1 MVPIYECGMYI
12 NSESIDLDKLREVDE
27 ALVTALGD
35 GLTVL
40 LQAGVQRHSE
50 GHIGYV
56 TNEVKSGDGR
66 NLFTSGK
73 ARGDSQTVISVASTK

>member
-35 GLTVL
+35 GLTV
-40 LQAGVQRHSE
+40 QSAS
-50 GHIGYV
+50 
-56 TNEVKSGDGR
+56 
-66 NLFTSGK
+66 
-73 ARGDSQTVISVASTK
+73 RGAEAL